1 MWDTTLI
8 QWVQL
13 EPEPTAPTAST
24 QAVRKS
30 RRFWESPSLGRWD
43 QVRIVTVWQ
52 SKFKL
57 DHNDLSWWIFDGYHG
72 IAGLQYLSW
81 HRAKM
86 SKALETDGNSW
97 IGLAAVWRHFEPLL
111 VWCVAC
117 CFLGVVVCS
126 HDPYVLQLA
135 WRTFFG
141 FRCFSRLCGVAFH
154 CFPNFCRRWLHSG
167 HGLASACALH
177 CTTPSLW
184 PRHLDHRQWQKD
196 WPSDGKQ
203 IPVFAGGNYLILYSI
218 QWIFV
223 KILDFKPTGPG

>member
-1 MWDTTLI
+1 MTWSEYSII
-8 QWVQL
+8 QLLYSIVRHNFDPMGPIGTGTYCPYCL
-13 EPEPTAPTAST
+13 NSSST
-24 QAVRKS
+24 EEQEILGESKSGPVRS
-30 RRFWESPSLGRWD
+30 GEDCNSL
-43 QVRIVTVWQ
+43 TVKIQIGPQW
-52 SKFKL
+52 SEL
-57 DHNDLSWWIFDGYHG
+57 MDIWWMFDGYHG

-135 WRTFFG
+135 WQTFFG

-177 CTTPSLW
+177 CTTPSCG
-184 PRHLDHRQWQKD
+184 LD
-196 WPSDGKQ
+196 
-203 IPVFAGGNYLILYSI
+203 
-218 QWIFV
+218 
-223 KILDFKPTGPG
+223 T